1 MSAHGR
7 CGAAVTQSGP
17 ARNSADSVRHF
28 TEVAVHVIRREGPN
42 HFERV
47 RDELPVISKEG
58 RLGVLAAA
66 MGFLRRA
73 GLGERGSPFDFAQ
86 GRLSTR
92 LGMTLGERDDGA
104 RMARCV

>member
-28 TEVAVHVIRREGPN
+28 TEVAIHVIRREGPN

-73 GLGERGSPFDFAQ
+73 GLGEREVPIRLPQ

-104 RMARCV
+104 RVARCV